1 MLSSVPEPILFKRYQ
16 CLNTQFSEGQ
26 KWMIPQLK
34 TEQWLAK
41 DGPYSLIC
49 FFRLYGL
56 LRVRGGLWFSIC
68 VVPSAGLIMGL
79 LFWSHCL
86 ADRRK
91 GSGLPRWESTY
102 TAVLAHALGTILLKP
117 NLCSQVLARNVMGC
131 SIKGKK
137 RNFFY
142 LSLSLS
148 LCIRQ
153 LHGSLETM
161 RACGSCGWQ
170 SQWDTFPLWRCV
182 GLGLAVLGRA
192 FWRHP
197 CVLA

>member
-68 VVPSAGLIMGL
+68 VVPAARLIMEL

-86 ADRRK
+86 ADRSK

-102 TAVLAHALGTILLKP
+102 TGGVSARIGNYTSKTKFVLTGPCKKCYGLFHK
-117 NLCSQVLARNVMGC
+117 R
-131 SIKGKK
+131 KK

-161 RACGSCGWQ
+161 RACGGCGWQ